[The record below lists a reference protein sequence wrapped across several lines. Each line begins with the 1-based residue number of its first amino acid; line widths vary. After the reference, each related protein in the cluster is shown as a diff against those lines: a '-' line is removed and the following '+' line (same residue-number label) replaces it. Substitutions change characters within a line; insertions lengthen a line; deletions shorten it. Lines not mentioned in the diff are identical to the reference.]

1 MRRPLA
7 EALGDLPLAL
17 EQAGA
22 YIEESA
28 ISLAD
33 YLRHFQEQPKEILN
47 RGKPTAYPETVATT
61 WRISFKAVEEKSTEA
76 ADLLRLFAFLASD
89 YIPRFLLVEGAQHL
103 PEKLCSAV
111 NNKIGF
117 NDAIAA
123 LRRYSLLGS
132 TGDGFSVH
140 RLVQTVMLDS
150 LTEDEKK
157 TWAKTAARLVYG
169 VFPFDINDPKTWE
182 KTSLLLPNALASSKH
197 SEELR
202 VALEETSL
210 LINGAGRYFRQRAEF
225 QDAETAHRRALR
237 IDEAIYGTDHPNV
250 ARDVNN
256 LGLVLRDMGKLDE
269 AKKCF
274 ERALKINEAVYGTD
288 HPSMAI
294 RINNLGG
301 ILQDL
306 GELDEAKKCFD
317 RALKVDEAVYGTDHP
332 NVGIVSTTWVKSYDK
347 WASSMRQRGASKG
360 LSRSTKQFTGQTIP
374 TWPSMSTIWGWYFE
388 ILTSSMRQRSVSIEL

>member
-1 MRRPLA
+1 
-7 EALGDLPLAL
+7 
-17 EQAGA
+17 
-22 YIEESA
+22 
-28 ISLAD
+28 
-33 YLRHFQEQPKEILN
+33 
-47 RGKPTAYPETVATT
+47 
-61 WRISFKAVEEKSTEA
+61 
-76 ADLLRLFAFLASD
+76 
-89 YIPRFLLVEGAQHL
+89 
-103 PEKLCSAV
+103 
-111 NNKIGF
+111 
-117 NDAIAA
+117 
-123 LRRYSLLGS
+123 
-132 TGDGFSVH
+132 
-140 RLVQTVMLDS
+140 MLDS